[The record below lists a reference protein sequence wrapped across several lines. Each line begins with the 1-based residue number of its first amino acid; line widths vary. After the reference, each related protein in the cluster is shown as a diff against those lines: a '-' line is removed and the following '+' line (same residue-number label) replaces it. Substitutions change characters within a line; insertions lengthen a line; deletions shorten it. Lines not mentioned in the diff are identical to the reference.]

1 MSFNADLAQRLEQ
14 IASLLEL
21 TGADRFRVNAYSK
34 AARVV
39 GDQPRDLAELAADP
53 GALTEI
59 EGIGKKMAEK
69 IAEFHKTGEITEHK
83 ELLEEVPGGLLDLLE
98 IPGLGPKTVAL
109 LWKEKNI
116 TDLAGLEKSI
126 EDGSILDLP
135 RMGKKTV
142 ENIKAAIAFSKSSG
156 QRLNIGVA
164 MPVAEAIVER
174 MLKVEGVKK
183 AAYAGSLR
191 RGKETIGDIDILAV
205 ADDPASAHKA
215 FTSLPGVLQVL
226 ASGKTKS
233 SVRHALEAD
242 ADRWGKLS
250 DAAPA
255 VQVDLRV
262 VPEASWGAAMLYFT
276 GSKEHNVRM
285 RERAIKR
292 KMTLNEYGLYKAD
305 ESDDKDSKPPQE
317 RGETPVA
324 GNTEQSVFKA
334 LDLVYVE
341 PELREDRG
349 EMDLKESPQL
359 VTVDDIKA
367 ELHAHT
373 TESDGSMSLDEL
385 IQQAIDRGYHT
396 IAVTDHSK
404 SAVQANGLSVERL
417 RKQRDAIEEA
427 RERFGKKI
435 TVLAGNEVDILAD
448 GRLDYPDDVLAEL
461 DFVVASPHAA
471 LSQEPA
477 VATKRL
483 IKAIEHPAV
492 RVLGH
497 PTGRLIN
504 RRKGLEP
511 AMDELFA
518 AAKEHRVALE
528 INAHWMRLDLRDTH
542 VLAAVEAGCLIAID
556 TDAHSRADF
565 DNLRYGVLTARRGRL
580 GPDQCVNTW
589 SKAKL
594 HKWASGG

>member
-21 TGADRFRVNAYSK
+21 TGADRFRVNAYAK

-39 GDQPRDLAELAADP
+39 GDQPRDLSELASDP

-69 IAEFHKTGEITEHK
+69 IAEFHETGEITEHK
-83 ELLEEVPGGLLDLLE
+83 ELLEEVPEGLLDLLE

-164 MPVAEAIVER
+164 MPVAEAIVEQI
-174 MLKVEGVKK
+174 LKVKGVKK
-183 AAYAGSLR
+183 AAFAGSLR
-191 RGKETIGDIDILAV
+191 RGKESIGDIDILAV
-205 ADDPASAHKA
+205 ADDPASTHKA

-233 SVRHALEAD
+233 SVRHTLETD

-292 KMTLNEYGLYKAD
+292 GMTLNEYGLYKAD
-305 ESDDKDSKPPQE
+305 EDDKDKKPPQE
-317 RGETPVA
+317 RGEKPVA
-324 GNTEQSVFKA
+324 GDTEQSVFKA

-349 EMDLKESPQL
+349 EMDLKEAPKL

-404 SAVQANGLSVERL
+404 SAIQANGLSVERL
-417 RKQRDAIEEA
+417 GKQRSAIEQA

-435 TVLAGNEVDILAD
+435 TILAGSEVDILAD
-448 GRLDYPDDVLAEL
+448 GSLDYPDDVLEEL

-471 LSQEPA
+471 LSQEPG

-483 IKAIEHPAV
+483 LKAIEHPAV

-542 VLAAVEAGCLIAID
+542 VLAAVEAGCLIAIN
-556 TDAHSRADF
+556 TDAHTRADF

-589 SKAKL
+589 SKTKL
-594 HKWASGG
+594 AKWASGG

>member
-1 MSFNADLAQRLEQ
+1 MSFNADLARRLEQ

-21 TGADRFRVNAYSK
+21 TGADRFRVNAYAK

-39 GDQPRDLAELAADP
+39 GDQPRDLAELASDP

-59 EGIGKKMAEK
+59 EGIGKKMADK
-69 IAEFHKTGEITEHK
+69 IAEFHETGEISEHK
-83 ELLEEVPGGLLDLLE
+83 ELLEEVPEGLLDLLE

-126 EDGSILDLP
+126 EDGTILDLP

-164 MPVAEAIVER
+164 MPVAEAIVEQV
-174 MLKVEGVKK
+174 LKVKGVKQ
-183 AAYAGSLR
+183 AAFAGSLR

-205 ADDPASAHKA
+205 ADDPEAAHKA

-233 SVRHALEAD
+233 SVRHTLEAD

-292 KMTLNEYGLYKAD
+292 GMTLNEYGLYKS
-305 ESDDKDSKPPQE
+305 SDTKDKTPPQE

-324 GNTEQSVFKA
+324 GETEQSVFKA

-349 EMDLKESPQL
+349 EMDFKEAPKL
-359 VTVDDIKA
+359 VAVDDIKA

-404 SAVQANGLSVERL
+404 SAVQANGLSIERL
-417 RKQRDAIEEA
+417 AKQRKAIEEA

-435 TVLAGNEVDILAD
+435 TVLAGSEVDILAD
-448 GRLDYPDDVLAEL
+448 GSLDYPDDVLAEL

-477 VATKRL
+477 AATKRL

-497 PTGRLIN
+497 PTGRLIS

-518 AAKEHRVALE
+518 AAKEHKVALE

-542 VLAAVEAGCLIAID
+542 VLAAVEAGCLIAIN
-556 TDAHSRADF
+556 TDAHARADF

-589 SKAKL
+589 SKTKL
-594 HKWASGG
+594 QKWAAGG

>member
-1 MSFNADLAQRLEQ
+1 MSFNADLARRLEQ

-21 TGADRFRVNAYSK
+21 TGADRFRVNAYAK

-39 GDQPRDLAELAADP
+39 GDQPRDLAELASDP

-59 EGIGKKMAEK
+59 EGVGKKMAEK
-69 IAEFHKTGEITEHK
+69 IAEFHETGEISEHK
-83 ELLEEVPGGLLDLLE
+83 ELSEEVPKGLLDLLE

-126 EDGSILDLP
+126 EDGTILDLP

-164 MPVAEAIVER
+164 MPVAEAIVEQV
-174 MLKVEGVKK
+174 LKVKGVKK
-183 AAYAGSLR
+183 AAFAGSLR

-205 ADDPASAHKA
+205 ADDPEAAHKA

-233 SVRHALEAD
+233 SVRHTLEAD

-292 KMTLNEYGLYKAD
+292 GMTLNEYGLYKSGD
-305 ESDDKDSKPPQE
+305 TKDKTPPQE

-324 GNTEQSVFKA
+324 GETEQSVFKA

-341 PELREDRG
+341 PELRENRG
-349 EMDLKESPQL
+349 EMDFKEAPKL
-359 VTVDDIKA
+359 VAVDDIKA

-404 SAVQANGLSVERL
+404 SAVQANGLSIERL
-417 RKQRDAIEEA
+417 RKQRDSIEEA

-435 TVLAGNEVDILAD
+435 TVLAGSEVDILAD
-448 GRLDYPDDVLAEL
+448 GSLDYPDDVLERL

-471 LSQEPA
+471 LSQEPTA
-477 VATKRL
+477 ATKRL

-518 AAKEHRVALE
+518 AAKEHKVALE

-542 VLAAVEAGCLIAID
+542 VLAAVEAGCLIAIN
-556 TDAHSRADF
+556 TDAHARADF

-589 SKAKL
+589 SKTKL
-594 HKWASGG
+594 QKWAAGG